1 MKSRDVI
8 PTTGSLQQAQHGST
22 SVTPQINH
30 STRQCDT
37 ALAKR

>member
-8 PTTGSLQQAQHGST
+8 PTGSLELAQHGST

-30 STRQCDT
+30 STVQCDT
-37 ALAKR
+37 ALAKN